1 VQNANLSYLENL
13 SDLQYEY
20 TYSSSTR
27 TVVVHLRKSKNAFV
41 AAAKVIRWVSSSYLI
56 V

>member
-1 VQNANLSYLENL
+1 MYGCDLGRVNVQNANLSYLENL

-27 TVVVHLRKSKNAFV
+27 TVVVHV
-41 AAAKVIRWVSSSYLI
+41 Q
-56 V
+56 